1 MNDNDIDIP
10 DQTGQPKLSPFS
22 QTFSRLSE
30 KLPTKTITKTAI
42 FQESQAGQLL
52 MTHLHALAAFGTS
65 VASVLCREEEFAS
78 RDSLH
83 FSPCLSLS
91 LYLSVDNRHLSR
103 YWANQ
108 SRAAMH
114 AFIIFATC
122 VECHRQHLLT
132 IFNDHI
138 ENREHLGWY
147 RSQIGPQNFGIKRL
161 ASHYLFGLCFTS
173 WVCLKIVYP

>member
-1 MNDNDIDIP
+1 MIDIP
-10 DQTGQPKLSPFS
+10 DQTGQPKLSPIS

-65 VASVLCREEEFAS
+65 VASVSCAERKN
-78 RDSLH
+78 
-83 FSPCLSLS
+83 SPVEIHCILAHVSLS

-108 SRAAMH
+108 SKAAMH
-114 AFIIFATC
+114 TFIIFATC
-122 VECHRQHLLT
+122 VECHRQRLLT

-147 RSQIGPQNFGIKRL
+147 RSKIETQNFGIKRL
-161 ASHYLFGLCFTS
+161 ASHFLFGLCFTS
-173 WVCLKIVYP
+173 FS